1 MNAIRISCQHRYDK
15 PTKNY
20 HFVVAVQGSEEVSPL
35 LTETVVSRFGLTQM
49 KAFKGSHQERAE
61 QFAQALIN
69 EKEVVLKTALRQC
82 MAKIKNPQ
90 ETR

>member
-1 MNAIRISCQHRYDK
+1 MITAANII
-15 PTKNY
+15 
-20 HFVVAVQGSEEVSPL
+20 GSAK
-35 LTETVVSRFGLTQM
+35 TEATRQ
-49 KAFKGSHQERAE
+49 KRAE

-90 ETR
+90 ETH

>member
-1 MNAIRISCQHRYDK
+1 MNTIRISCKHRYDK

-20 HFVVAVQGSEEVSPL
+20 HFTVAVHASEEVQPL
-35 LTETVVSRFGLTQM
+35 LTETVVSRFELTQM
-49 KAFKGSHQERAE
+49 KAFKGSHQKRAE

-82 MAKIKNPQ
+82 MAKIKNPK
-90 ETR
+90 ETN

>member
-1 MNAIRISCQHRYDK
+1 MSTIRISCQTRYDK
-15 PTKNY
+15 PAKNY
-20 HFVVAVQGSEEVSPL
+20 HFTVAVHASEEAPPL
-35 LTETVVSRFGLTQM
+35 LTETVVSRFELTQM
-49 KAFKGSHQERAE
+49 KAFKGSHQKRAE

-69 EKEVVLKTALRQC
+69 EKEVVLKTTLRQC